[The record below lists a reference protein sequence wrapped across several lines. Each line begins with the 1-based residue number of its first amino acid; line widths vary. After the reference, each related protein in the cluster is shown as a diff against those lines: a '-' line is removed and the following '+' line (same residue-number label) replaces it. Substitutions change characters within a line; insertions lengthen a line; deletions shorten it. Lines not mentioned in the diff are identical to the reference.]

1 MLPVDRN
8 NMNYVSVVIV
18 GYFFYAILYW
28 KFKGVKEFHSLEDDD
43 DDDEA
48 DDSIT
53 QFASP
58 ESVAP
63 QGGSNDSFD
72 NISDSNK
79 EIININEVYKGKQ

>member
-43 DDDEA
+43 DDDETVEN
-48 DDSIT
+48 ST
-53 QFASP
+53 EFLNVESASP
-58 ESVAP
+58 RE
-63 QGGSNDSFD
+63 GSNDSFD